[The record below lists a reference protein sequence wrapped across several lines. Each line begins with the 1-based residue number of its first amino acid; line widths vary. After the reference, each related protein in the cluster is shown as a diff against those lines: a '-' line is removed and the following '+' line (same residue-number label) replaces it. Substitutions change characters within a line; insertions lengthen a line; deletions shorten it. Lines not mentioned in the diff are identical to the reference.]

1 MNKGDSIPMITVL
14 ALKAGD
20 EQAFKAVYD
29 HFSHRLYG
37 NLLKLVK
44 SEEIARELL
53 QEMFFKVWEKRG
65 NIDPEK
71 SFHAYLF
78 RIAENMAYDFFR
90 KVARD
95 KKLQIHLM
103 DRASE
108 AFNHVEERLI
118 NKENRDLL
126 QQAINALPPRRRQ
139 VFQLCKL
146 DGKSYEEAALEL
158 GLSTS
163 TISDHI
169 VKATHFIR
177 IYCYKHHEILGAV
190 CVSALFTGL

>member
-20 EQAFKAVYD
+20 ERAFKAVYD

-53 QEMFFKVWEKRG
+53 QEMFFKVWEKREH
-65 NIDPEK
+65 IDPEK

-95 KKLQIHLM
+95 KKLQMHLIA
-103 DRASE
+103 RASE

-118 NKENRDLL
+118 NKEYHHLL

-139 VFQLCKL
+139 VFRLCKL
-146 DGKSYEEAALEL
+146 DGKSYEQAALEL

-177 IYCYKHHEILGAV
+177 MYCYRHYEILGAV

>member
-1 MNKGDSIPMITVL
+1 MKAEELKKDGAEETNDASDELYQRFVFTADKG
-14 ALKAGD
+14 
-20 EQAFKAVYD
+20 
-29 HFSHRLYG
+29 
-37 NLLKLVK
+37 
-44 SEEIARELL
+44 
-53 QEMFFKVWEKRG
+53 QE
-65 NIDPEK
+65 P
-71 SFHAYLF
+71 F
-78 RIAENMAYDFFR
+78 RI
-90 KVARD
+90 D
-95 KKLQIHLM
+95 KFLM
-103 DRASE
+103 NRIEGAT
-108 AFNHVEERLI
+108 R
-118 NKENRDLL
+118 NKL